1 MTTPPK
7 MVKSLD
13 FEKILAERKAK
24 LLSLFDGEQQN
35 SVAEILALESEPM
48 VKLLQEASYREL
60 HLHARIND
68 AAVSNLILYATGT
81 DLNEI
86 ARLFDLVRMHGESD
100 NRFRYRLLNRIAALA
115 GNGTREYYIYTAMGI
130 STLVTDVDVVQPWPG
145 SVSVVAWVTGD
156 DQEILELID
165 AALQS
170 DEKKMLGVEI
180 STRQAKPKSIPV
192 IATVYR
198 TRSAPINL
206 HQQLIDS
213 WPQLLDEHA
222 AMGKSISKSWIISV
236 LHRPGVASIE
246 LQMDENTVAL
256 EHDEYPAP
264 GVLQIQDGGV
274 AW

>member
-1 MTTPPK
+1 MTMPQ

-13 FEKILAERKAK
+13 FESILSERKEK
-24 LLSLFDGEQQN
+24 LLSLFEGDQRVA
-35 SVAEILALESEPM
+35 VAEVLELESEPM
-48 VKLLQEASYREL
+48 VKLLQEAAYREL

-68 AAVSNLILYATGT
+68 AAISNLIIYATGT
-81 DLNEI
+81 DLEEI
-86 ARLFDLVRMHGESD
+86 ARLFDLERLAVEPD
-100 NRFRYRLLNRIAALA
+100 NRFRYRLLNRIAAMA
-115 GNGTREYYIYTAMGI
+115 GNGTREYYIYTAMGV

-145 SVSVVAWVTGD
+145 SVSVVAWVKGD
-156 DQEILELID
+156 DQAVLDLID

-170 DEKKMLGVEI
+170 DEKKMLGVEV
-180 STRQAKPKSIPV
+180 SVRLARPKQIPV

-198 TRSAPINL
+198 TQSAPINL

-213 WPQLLDEHA
+213 WPQLLNEHA

-246 LQMDENTVAL
+246 LQMDENTIAL

>member
-1 MTTPPK
+1 MTQPPQ

-13 FEKILAERKAK
+13 FEEILAERKEK
-24 LLSLFDGEQQN
+24 LLSLFDGDQHD
-35 SVAEILALESEPM
+35 SVAEILELESEPM

-81 DLNEI
+81 DLDEI
-86 ARLFDLVRMHGESD
+86 ARLFDLVRMPDESD

-115 GNGTREYYIYTAMGI
+115 GNGTREYYVYTAMGI
-130 STLVTDVDVVQPWPG
+130 STQVTDVDVVQPWPG
-145 SVSVVAWVTGD
+145 SVSVVAWVKGD
-156 DQEILELID
+156 DQEILDLID

-170 DEKKMLGVEI
+170 DEQKMLGVEI
-180 STRQAKPKSIPV
+180 STRLAKPKPIPV

-198 TRSAPINL
+198 TQSAPINL

-246 LQMDENTVAL
+246 LQMDENTIAL